1 MSQTITNWLRRG
13 ILGDDVAAERRNV
26 RAVYERWGD
35 GDFRASVDLLDPH
48 VVLVLGPKFADAG
61 MYFGVEAVAAYTR
74 GLLEPW
80 TRFTIEAEE
89 LVAAGDSVLAVVLQ
103 RGVGST
109 SGVPT
114 ELRYFMLWT
123 FRGGKVIRIECF
135 RERAEALE
143 AAGLPDG

>member
-1 MSQTITNWLRRG
+1 MSEENIG
-13 ILGDDVAAERRNV
+13 AV
-26 RAVYERWGD
+26 RAVYERWSE

-48 VVLVLGPKFADAG
+48 VVLVLGPELPDAG
-61 MYFGVEAVAAYTR
+61 AYLGVEAVAEYTR

-80 TRFTIEAEE
+80 TDFTIEAEE
-89 LVAAGDSVLAVVLQ
+89 LVAAGDSVLADVRQ

-114 ELRYFMLWT
+114 ELRYFMLWS
-123 FRGGKVIRIECF
+123 FRGHQVIRLESF

-143 AAGLPDG
+143 AAGLRE